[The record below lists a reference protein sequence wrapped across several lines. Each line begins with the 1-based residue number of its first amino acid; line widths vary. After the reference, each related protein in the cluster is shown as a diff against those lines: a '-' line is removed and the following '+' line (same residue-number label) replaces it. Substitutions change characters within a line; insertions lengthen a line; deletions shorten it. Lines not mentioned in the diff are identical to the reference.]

1 MNNPLYLII
10 RREYLERVKR
20 KSFIITTIV
29 MPIIMIAIMA
39 APALFLALGKTEKKT
54 VTVIDYTSQIAS
66 RLQSNEEIEFV
77 SSDAPAD
84 TLRADEDVEAILV
97 IGNNAID
104 NPKTG
109 ITLMSRGTVPMMTN
123 AYITG
128 QLTNAIEEVRLDRYN
143 IEGLKQ
149 IIEEAKPDV
158 SLTTVRMD
166 LDTDQETSSE
176 FSYFLSLA
184 LDMIL
189 YMFIL
194 IYGQMVMT
202 SIIEEK
208 GNRVLEIVVSSVKPF
223 YLMLGKITGIGLVA
237 VTQILIWGVLLS
249 VAGSLLLPMLTPDN
263 LGADTASEFSGVL
276 SQVTD
281 PGFMLSLFAFVLI
294 FFIGGFLFYSSIYA
308 AIGSAV
314 SNIQDASQ
322 LSSIA
327 TMPIIIAVIGSMAVI
342 NDPESSLA
350 FWLSI
355 VPFTSPMVMMAR
367 LPFGVALWET
377 FLALGVLFASL
388 IFMIWLC
395 GKIYRIGIF
404 MYGKKPTL
412 MEIIKWARY
421 K

>member
-39 APALFLALGKTEKKT
+39 APALFLALGGQGKKT
-54 VTVIDYTSQIAS
+54 ITVIDYTNQIAS
-66 RLQSNEEIEFV
+66 KLQSNEEITFV
-77 SSDAPAD
+77 PATASVD
-84 TLRADEDVEAILV
+84 TLRNQEDVEAILV
-97 IGNNAID
+97 IGKRAID
-104 NPKTG
+104 NPQTG
-109 ITLMSRGTVPMMTN
+109 ITLMSRGTIPMMTN

-128 QLTNAIEEVRLDRYN
+128 QLTNAIEDIRLSQYN

-158 SLTTVRMD
+158 SLSTVRID
-166 LDTDQETSSE
+166 SDEDKETSSE
-176 FSYFLSLA
+176 FSYFLSLG

-237 VTQILIWGVLLS
+237 VTQILLWGVLLS
-249 VAGSLLLPMLTPDN
+249 VAGAVILPLITPDAAGTDMSTEIS
-263 LGADTASEFSGVL
+263 GALA
-276 SQVTD
+276 QVSD
-281 PGFMLSLFAFVLI
+281 PGFMLSLFGFVIL

-327 TMPIIIAVIGSMAVI
+327 TMPIIIAVIGSMTVI
-342 NDPESSLA
+342 NDPESTLS
-350 FWLSI
+350 FWLSMI
-355 VPFTSPMVMMAR
+355 PFTSPMVMMAR

-377 FLALGVLFASL
+377 AVALCILYASV
-388 IFMIWLC
+388 IFMVWLC

-404 MYGKKPTL
+404 MYGKKPSL
-412 MEIIKWARY
+412 MEIVKWARY

>member
-39 APALFLALGKTEKKT
+39 APALFLALGGQGKKT
-54 VTVIDYTSQIAS
+54 ITVIDYTNQIAS
-66 RLQSNEEIEFV
+66 KLQSNEEITFV
-77 SSDAPAD
+77 PATASVD
-84 TLRADEDVEAILV
+84 TLRNREDVEAILV
-97 IGNNAID
+97 IGNRAID
-104 NPKTG
+104 NPQTG
-109 ITLMSRGTVPMMTN
+109 ITLMSRGTIPMMTN

-128 QLTNAIEEVRLDRYN
+128 QLTNAIEDIRLSQYN

-158 SLTTVRMD
+158 SLSTVRID
-166 LDTDQETSSE
+166 SDEDKETSSE
-176 FSYFLSLA
+176 FSYFLSLG

-237 VTQILIWGVLLS
+237 VTQILLWGVLLS
-249 VAGSLLLPMLTPDN
+249 VAGAVILPLITPDAAGTDMSTEIS
-263 LGADTASEFSGVL
+263 GALA
-276 SQVTD
+276 QVSD
-281 PGFMLSLFAFVLI
+281 PGFMLSLFGFVIL

-327 TMPIIIAVIGSMAVI
+327 TMPIIIAVIGSMTVI
-342 NDPESSLA
+342 NDPESTLS
-350 FWLSI
+350 FWLSMI
-355 VPFTSPMVMMAR
+355 PFTSPMVMMAR

-377 FLALGVLFASL
+377 AVALGILYASV
-388 IFMIWLC
+388 IFMVWLC

-404 MYGKKPTL
+404 MYGKKPSL
-412 MEIIKWARY
+412 MEIVKWARY